1 MQFTH
6 RYVMPDYYDAA
17 NLRDDA
23 KQITALIYSDEDDAP
38 EWGDAPDMDCTADM
52 GELVFSGFCEVEDL
66 PRIAKLCDE
75 LIFYVTDERAE

>member
-6 RYVMPDYYDAA
+6 RYVMPDYYDPA

-23 KQITALIYSDEDDAP
+23 KQINYLITKDGDDVQ
-38 EWGDAPDMDCTADM
+38 DMVCKYEL
-52 GELVFSGFCEVEDL
+52 GELVFDGFCHVEDL

-75 LIFYVTDERAE
+75 LIFAVTDERGE

>member
-23 KQITALIYSDEDDAP
+23 KQITTLIYADQDDV
-38 EWGDAPDMDCTADM
+38 PDMDCTADM
-52 GELVFSGFCEVEDL
+52 GELVFSGSCEVEDL

-75 LIFYVTDERAE
+75 LIFAVTDERGE